1 VLSEKGRKMQTK
13 FICLLILSL
22 VTGIT
27 LLACTNGE
35 AADFSNTEQ
44 LQNRSDSSSS
54 VVSSTE
60 SQPQGSSNAAKVAI
74 GSGQTNTDVQSGSL
88 LQSSSSQAGIWVTGK
103 GSITLEPDLALVNIG
118 VETEAKTVTEAR
130 RKSAIAM
137 EAVVSAV
144 KAKGLTDK
152 DVQTTSFNIWPR
164 YDYLERGRELIG
176 YTVSNSSSIKVR
188 NISDVGPIIDD
199 VANAGGNATRING
212 ISFTVENTQPFMDKL
227 REDAVSDARSKANH
241 FASLSGVSVGQL
253 VFISEVSSSSPYPQ
267 GFDAMEGM
275 MMRAA
280 ADPVTSISGGEL
292 ELSLSVQLG
301 FSIQ

>member
-1 VLSEKGRKMQTK
+1 MQTK

-22 VTGIT
+22 VTGII

-35 AADFSNTEQ
+35 AADFSNAEQ
-44 LQNRSDSSSS
+44 LANSSNS
-54 VVSSTE
+54 VVSPTE
-60 SQPQGSSNAAKVAI
+60 SQPQESSNATRMAI
-74 GSGQTNTDVQSGSL
+74 DSGQTNTAVQSGSL

-144 KAKGLTDK
+144 KAKGLTDR

-212 ISFTVENTQPFMDKL
+212 ISFTVEDTQPFMDKL
-227 REDAVSDARSKANH
+227 REDAVSDARAKANH

-275 MMRAA
+275 MRAA
-280 ADPVTSISGGEL
+280 ADPVTSISGGEF

>member
-1 VLSEKGRKMQTK
+1 M
-13 FICLLILSL
+13 
-22 VTGIT
+22 
-27 LLACTNGE
+27 ACTNGE
-35 AADFSNTEQ
+35 AADFSNSGQSESTDYKD
-44 LQNRSDSSSS
+44 NSSNS
-54 VVSSTE
+54 VVASTE
-60 SQPQGSSNAAKVAI
+60 TQPQGSSNAARMAAD
-74 GSGQTNTDVQSGSL
+74 SGQTSPGVQSGSL

-137 EAVVSAV
+137 EAVVAAV

-176 YTVSNSSSIKVR
+176 YTVSNSSLIKVR
-188 NISDVGPIIDD
+188 NISDLGPIIDD
-199 VANAGGNATRING
+199 VTNAGGNATRING
-212 ISFTVENTQPFMDKL
+212 ISFTIEDTQPFMDKL
-227 REDAVSDARSKANH
+227 REDAVTDARSKANH

-267 GFDAMEGM
+267 GFDAMEGR

-280 ADPVTSISGGEL
+280 ADPVTSISGGEF

>member
-1 VLSEKGRKMQTK
+1 MQTK

-22 VTGIT
+22 VTGII

-35 AADFSNTEQ
+35 AADFSNAEQ
-44 LQNRSDSSSS
+44 LANSSNS
-54 VVSSTE
+54 VVSPTE
-60 SQPQGSSNAAKVAI
+60 SQPQESSNATKMAI
-74 GSGQTNTDVQSGSL
+74 DSGQTNTDVQSGSL

-144 KAKGLTDK
+144 KAKGLTDR

-212 ISFTVENTQPFMDKL
+212 ISFTVEDTQPFMDKL
-227 REDAVSDARSKANH
+227 REDAVSDARAKADH
-241 FASLSGVSVGQL
+241 FASLSGISVGQL

-275 MMRAA
+275 MRAA
-280 ADPVTSISGGEL
+280 ADPVTSISGGEF

>member
-1 VLSEKGRKMQTK
+1 MRKVGKMQTK

-22 VTGIT
+22 VTGII

-35 AADFSNTEQ
+35 AADFSNAEQ
-44 LQNRSDSSSS
+44 LANSSNS
-54 VVSSTE
+54 VVSPTE
-60 SQPQGSSNAAKVAI
+60 SQPQESSNATRMAI
-74 GSGQTNTDVQSGSL
+74 DSGQTNTAVQSGSL

-144 KAKGLTDK
+144 KAKGLTDR

-212 ISFTVENTQPFMDKL
+212 ISFTVEDTQPFMDKL
-227 REDAVSDARSKANH
+227 REDAVSDARAKANH

-275 MMRAA
+275 MRAA
-280 ADPVTSISGGEL
+280 ADPVTSISGGEF